1 MERKEQLEL
10 LYLLIRGIEKKHI
23 VLNPRYGEVDPE
35 YPDQWR
41 ATILRELQEMFE
53 AIEQGPDYN
62 MMDIHIRQESE
73 KRIYEAARKVALILA
88 EVNATYEEVNLIL
101 MTSKDFLTVTSSSE
115 APKYH
120 LD

>member
-1 MERKEQLEL
+1 MELSHKALITIRFDRKVS
-10 LYLLIRGIEKKHI
+10 G
-23 VLNPRYGEVDPE
+23 
-35 YPDQWR
+35 
-41 ATILRELQEMFE
+41 
-53 AIEQGPDYN
+53 

-101 MTSKDFLTVTSSSE
+101 MTSKNFLTVTSSSE